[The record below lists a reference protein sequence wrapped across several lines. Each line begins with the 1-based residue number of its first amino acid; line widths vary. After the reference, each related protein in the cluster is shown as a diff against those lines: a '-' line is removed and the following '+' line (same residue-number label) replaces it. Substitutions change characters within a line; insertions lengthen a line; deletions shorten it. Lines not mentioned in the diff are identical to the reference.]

1 MALWGHDSR
10 SAGHLPSG
18 FMTDQP
24 NAALRG
30 VSAAL
35 RGLRMFL
42 IGRDRPGTT
51 SKRRVV
57 TRVLA
62 SAGAVYLAYGAST
75 YLDAKSG
82 LPIWLCVPGGLA
94 LAVPLLLA
102 VTRPL
107 LAWRVAWV
115 AAITTGAAVQV
126 HHRTPFSWHPAFF
139 VALIV
144 LLCVVAFREPPTV
157 TLWAWA
163 SLAALIALSFYP
175 ADRVPLIE
183 IVTVP
188 VAITA
193 LTGHRRSR
201 AAERRRHRLE
211 RLPG

>member
-1 MALWGHDSR
+1 
-10 SAGHLPSG
+10 
-18 FMTDQP
+18 MTDQS
-24 NAALRG
+24 NAVRRG
-30 VSAAL
+30 VAAAL

-42 IGRDRPGTT
+42 VGRDRAGTA

-57 TRVLA
+57 AWVLA
-62 SAGAVYLAYGAST
+62 SVGAVYLAYGAST

-82 LPIWLCVPGGLA
+82 LPSWLCVPGGLA
-94 LAVPLLLA
+94 LAAPLLLA

-107 LAWRVAWV
+107 LAWRVAWL
-115 AAITTGAAVQV
+115 AAITTGTAVQV

-144 LLCVVAFREPPTV
+144 LLCVVALRQPLAV

-163 SLAALIALSFYP
+163 SLAALIVLSFYP

-193 LTGHRRSR
+193 FIG
-201 AAERRRHRLE
+201 RRRNRVTVST
-211 RLPG
+211 